1 MHSEG
6 AEGGNPTPI
15 MVSAGFFALF
25 ALVLQNTALVLLM
38 KLSYRS
44 NAVEYSATTAVLSS
58 EMLKLLICSL
68 QVCCSKGQQQAT
80 QLVLSVNS
88 EVKLVLPC
96 ILYVIQN
103 NLLYIAIDNL
113 DTTVYVVCSQGKILT
128 SALFSYILLGK
139 VLTKQQVLALVIL
152 VFGISCT
159 QVTEGGVDAGAERGD
174 QLLGLLAVAG
184 ASFTSGFSGVYLEKI
199 YKDKSKTIWERNLL
213 LSIFS
218 LPFCIFSVI
227 TSSDSSTLCNVFHGF
242 DSVVLLVVVFQAVG
256 GFVIAFVM
264 RYASTLLKCFAV
276 SVSICLCML
285 ISKFAQ
291 KQSILLND
299 VVGVIFVNF
308 SIFIYSGAGS
318 KIFGKK

>member
-1 MHSEG
+1 MHSE
-6 AEGGNPTPI
+6 EGNPTPI

-58 EMLKLLICSL
+58 EMLKLLICFL

-139 VLTKQQVLALVIL
+139 VLNKQQVLALVIL

-174 QLLGLLAVAG
+174 QFLGLLAVAG
-184 ASFTSGFSGVYLEKI
+184 ASFTSGFAGVYLEKI
-199 YKDKSKTIWERNLL
+199 YKDKSKTIWERNFL

-218 LPFCIFSVI
+218 LPFCIFSVV
-227 TSSDSSTLCNVFHGF
+227 TSSESTLCNVFHGF
-242 DSVVLLVVVFQAVG
+242 DSVVLLVVVFHALG

-291 KQSILLND
+291 EQSILLND
-299 VVGVIFVNF
+299 VVGVILVNF